1 MARGIDRTE
10 LLELLA
16 ETVNNENPML
26 HLMEFFLGH
35 LMEAEVEVIVGAD
48 RSERTEKRKN
58 YRSGYRDR
66 RFDTRLGSMDL
77 KIPKLRTGGYVP
89 CFLRTCLVS
98 ICNNSNE
105 CHGYQLQSVMSQPF
119 TIFPKASA
127 FIQPFK
133 RAFYYPSILDNSK
146 FV

>member
-66 RFDTRLGSMDL
+66 RFDIRLSGAWTWKSQSSELAAMFPVFLTTGSDV
-77 KIPKLRTGGYVP
+77 R
-89 CFLRTCLVS
+89 FHE
-98 ICNNSNE
+98 CNPVTVQRPW
-105 CHGYQLQSVMSQPF
+105 CDACV
-119 TIFPKASA
+119 
-127 FIQPFK
+127 
-133 RAFYYPSILDNSK
+133 
-146 FV
+146 

>member
-1 MARGIDRTE
+1 MARGIERTE

-89 CFLRTCLVS
+89 CFLNHGKRCEEALIAVVAEAYVS
-98 ICNNSNE
+98 GISTRKKE
-105 CHGYQLQSVMSQPF
+105 IWLAP
-119 TIFPKASA
+119 TKEAA
-127 FIQPFK
+127 LA
-133 RAFYYPSILDNSK
+133 RAKMGLRIL
-146 FV
+146 

>member
-48 RSERTEKRKN
+48 RNERTEKRKN

-89 CFLRTCLVS
+89 CFLNHGKRCEEALIAVVAEAYVS
-98 ICNNSNE
+98 GISTRKKE
-105 CHGYQLQSVMSQPF
+105 IWLAP
-119 TIFPKASA
+119 TKEAA
-127 FIQPFK
+127 LA
-133 RAFYYPSILDNSK
+133 RAKMGVRIL
-146 FV
+146 

>member
-66 RFDTRLGSMDL
+66 RFDTRLGSMEL

-89 CFLRTCLVS
+89 CFLNHGKRCEEALIAVVAEAYVS
-98 ICNNSNE
+98 GISTRKKE
-105 CHGYQLQSVMSQPF
+105 IWLAP
-119 TIFPKASA
+119 TKEAA
-127 FIQPFK
+127 LA
-133 RAFYYPSILDNSK
+133 RAKMGLRIL
-146 FV
+146 

>member
-16 ETVNNENPML
+16 ETVNNEHPML

-89 CFLRTCLVS
+89 CFLNHGKRCAVS
-98 ICNNSNE
+98 
-105 CHGYQLQSVMSQPF
+105 
-119 TIFPKASA
+119 
-127 FIQPFK
+127 
-133 RAFYYPSILDNSK
+133 
-146 FV
+146 

>member
-10 LLELLA
+10 LIELLA
-16 ETVNNENPML
+16 ETVNNENPIL

-89 CFLRTCLVS
+89 CFLNHGKRCEEALIAVVAEAYVS
-98 ICNNSNE
+98 GISTRKKE
-105 CHGYQLQSVMSQPF
+105 IWLAP
-119 TIFPKASA
+119 TKEAA
-127 FIQPFK
+127 LA
-133 RAFYYPSILDNSK
+133 RAKMGLRIL
-146 FV
+146 

>member
-16 ETVNNENPML
+16 ETINNENPML

-48 RSERTEKRKN
+48 RNERTEKRKN

-89 CFLRTCLVS
+89 CFLNHGKRCEEALIAVVAEAYVS
-98 ICNNSNE
+98 GISTRKKE
-105 CHGYQLQSVMSQPF
+105 IWLAP
-119 TIFPKASA
+119 TKEAA
-127 FIQPFK
+127 LA
-133 RAFYYPSILDNSK
+133 RAKMGLRIL
-146 FV
+146 

>member
-89 CFLRTCLVS
+89 CFLNHGKRCEEALIAVVAEAYVS
-98 ICNNSNE
+98 GISTRKKE
-105 CHGYQLQSVMSQPF
+105 IWLAP
-119 TIFPKASA
+119 TKEAA
-127 FIQPFK
+127 LA
-133 RAFYYPSILDNSK
+133 RAKMGLRIL
-146 FV
+146 